1 MRGREKAMTENEKT
15 SAAQI
20 AEETAGAAEAAETVA
35 KPTAEEKPAKTVPD
49 GETGQGVPTSAGGDG
64 KPAEAAPAA
73 PPVKQGDAM
82 EQSDHERDLDYF
94 IDKVENPDTKEYIRT
109 RVVDQMNY
117 YRKQSRFFKKQYF
130 RFMTASII
138 LGALIPVVSIFSDNT
153 TLMKFLIAALGSA
166 VTAINAYLGLNNSRD
181 LWLSYRNSRQT
192 LLQTLYYYFNDTS
205 IFSKVKTPEEK
216 DKLLIQTCERELEN
230 QHSSWRSLVEE

>member
-73 PPVKQGDAM
+73 PPAKQGDAM

-109 RVVDQMNY
+109 RVVDQMDY
-117 YRKQSRFFKKQYF
+117 YRKQSRFFK
-130 RFMTASII
+130 I
-138 LGALIPVVSIFSDNT
+138 LGALIPVASIFSDST
-153 TLMKFLIAALGSA
+153 TLMKVFIAALGSS